1 MQGLSARFEKTDAG
15 RREIATR
22 NGALSRTSRALLI
35 MVDGHV
41 TGEDLAVRAGQL
53 GLEAQAVFE
62 LMQAG
67 FIQSATDVAGDAVFV
82 QVAEPQPEAPE
93 APKAGA
99 SAAPARKRSL
109 AAARMY
115 LMDIAARTFSSAEH
129 PIRQRLVEA
138 TDRASV
144 ESAFDALLAALREA
158 TSASMV
164 EQVEVSFRGFL
175 PAEEGAAG

>member
-1 MQGLSARFEKTDAG
+1 M
-15 RREIATR
+15 
-22 NGALSRTSRALLI
+22 
-35 MVDGHV
+35 
-41 TGEDLAVRAGQL
+41 RAGQL
-53 GLEAQAVFE
+53 GLEAQAVFD
-62 LMQAG
+62 LVQAG
-67 FIQSATDVAGDAVFV
+67 FIQRATDVASEPVFV
-82 QVAEPQPEAPE
+82 QMVESQPEAPKPV
-93 APKAGA
+93 AP
-99 SAAPARKRSL
+99 AAPARKRSL

-144 ESAFDALLAALREA
+144 EGAFDALLAALREA

-175 PAEEGAAG
+175 PAEDSVAG

>member
-1 MQGLSARFEKTDAG
+1 
-15 RREIATR
+15 
-22 NGALSRTSRALLI
+22 
-35 MVDGHV
+35 MVDGQV

-53 GLEAQAVFE
+53 GLEAQAVFD
-62 LMQAG
+62 LVQAG
-67 FIQSATDVAGDAVFV
+67 FIRRATDVASEPVFV
-82 QVAEPQPEAPE
+82 QVVESQPEAPKPV
-93 APKAGA
+93 AP
-99 SAAPARKRSL
+99 AAPARKRSL

-144 ESAFDALLAALREA
+144 EGAFDALLAALREA

-175 PAEEGAAG
+175 PAEDSVAG

>member
-1 MQGLSARFEKTDAG
+1 MQALLARFEKTDAG

-22 NGALSRTSRALLI
+22 NGALSRSSRALLI
-35 MVDGHV
+35 MVDGQA
-41 TGEDLAVRAGQL
+41 TGEDLAVRASQL
-53 GLEAQAVFE
+53 GLEAQAVLE
-62 LMQAG
+62 LLQAG
-67 FIQSATDVAGDAVFV
+67 FIQIAADVAGEPALV
-82 QVAEPQPEAPE
+82 QVAEPQPEPLK
-93 APKAGA
+93 P
-99 SAAPARKRSL
+99 AAPNRKRSL

-144 ESAFDALLAALREA
+144 EGAFEALMAALREA

>member
-1 MQGLSARFEKTDAG
+1 MQALSARFEKTDAG

-22 NGALSRTSRALLI
+22 NGALSRSSRALLI
-35 MVDGHV
+35 MVDGQA
-41 TGEDLAVRAGQL
+41 TGEDLAARAGQL
-53 GLEAQAVFE
+53 GLEAQAVLE
-62 LMQAG
+62 LLQAG
-67 FIQSATDVAGDAVFV
+67 FIQSTADVVGAPTFV
-82 QVAEPQPEAPE
+82 QVAEPPVAEPQPKP
-93 APKAGA
+93 
-99 SAAPARKRSL
+99 AAPNRKRSL

-144 ESAFDALLAALREA
+144 EGAFEALMAALREA

-175 PAEEGAAG
+175 PAEEGVPG

>member
-22 NGALSRTSRALLI
+22 GGVLSRSSRALLI
-35 MVDGHV
+35 MVDGQV

-62 LMQAG
+62 LVQAG
-67 FIQSATDVAGDAVFV
+67 FIQSATDVAGEPVFV
-82 QVAEPQPEAPE
+82 QVAQPQPETLKP
-93 APKAGA
+93 
-99 SAAPARKRSL
+99 AAPARKRSL

-129 PIRQRLVEA
+129 PVRQRLVEA

-175 PAEEGAAG
+175 PAEEGVAG

>member
-22 NGALSRTSRALLI
+22 NGALSRSSRALLI
-35 MVDGHV
+35 MVDGLV
-41 TGEDLAVRAGQL
+41 TGEDLAVRASQL
-53 GLEAQAVFE
+53 GLQAQAVFD
-62 LMQAG
+62 LVQAG
-67 FIQSATDVAGDAVFV
+67 FIQSAADMAGEPAFV
-82 QVAEPQPEAPE
+82 QVEPQPEAAKPV
-93 APKAGA
+93 
-99 SAAPARKRSL
+99 AANRKRSL

-144 ESAFDALLAALREA
+144 EGAFEALMAALREA

-175 PAEEGAAG
+175 PAEEGAPG

>member
-1 MQGLSARFEKTDAG
+1 
-15 RREIATR
+15 
-22 NGALSRTSRALLI
+22 
-35 MVDGHV
+35 MVDGQV

-53 GLEAQAVFE
+53 GLEAQAVFD
-62 LMQAG
+62 LVQAG
-67 FIQSATDVAGDAVFV
+67 FIRRATDVASEPVFV
-82 QVAEPQPEAPE
+82 QMVESQPEAPKPV
-93 APKAGA
+93 AP
-99 SAAPARKRSL
+99 AAPARKRSL

-144 ESAFDALLAALREA
+144 EGAFDALLAALREA

-175 PAEEGAAG
+175 PAEDSVAG

>member
-1 MQGLSARFEKTDAG
+1 MQALSARFEKTDAG

-22 NGALSRTSRALLI
+22 NGALSRSSRALLI
-35 MVDGHV
+35 MV
-41 TGEDLAVRAGQL
+41 DLAVRAGQL

-67 FIQSATDVAGDAVFV
+67 FIQSATDVAGEPVFV
-82 QVAEPQPEAPE
+82 QVAEPQPEAST

-99 SAAPARKRSL
+99 PAAPARKRSL

-175 PAEEGAAG
+175 PAEESVAG

>member
-22 NGALSRTSRALLI
+22 GGALSRSSRALLI
-35 MVDGHV
+35 MVDGQV

-62 LMQAG
+62 LMHAG
-67 FIQSATDVAGDAVFV
+67 FIQRATDAAGEPVFV
-82 QVAEPQPEAPE
+82 QADAPQPAT
-93 APKAGA
+93 PKPAG
-99 SAAPARKRSL
+99 PARKRSL

-175 PAEEGAAG
+175 PADEAAAG

>member
-1 MQGLSARFEKTDAG
+1 
-15 RREIATR
+15 
-22 NGALSRTSRALLI
+22 
-35 MVDGHV
+35 MVDGQV

-53 GLEAQAVFE
+53 GLEAQAVFD
-62 LMQAG
+62 LVQAG
-67 FIQSATDVAGDAVFV
+67 FIQRATDVASEPVFV
-82 QVAEPQPEAPE
+82 QVVESQPEAPKPV
-93 APKAGA
+93 AP
-99 SAAPARKRSL
+99 AAPARKRSL

-144 ESAFDALLAALREA
+144 EGAFDALLAALREA

-175 PAEEGAAG
+175 PAEDSVAG

>member
-1 MQGLSARFEKTDAG
+1 
-15 RREIATR
+15 
-22 NGALSRTSRALLI
+22 
-35 MVDGHV
+35 MVDGQV

-53 GLEAQAVFE
+53 GLEAQAVFD
-62 LMQAG
+62 LVQAG
-67 FIQSATDVAGDAVFV
+67 FIQRATD
-82 QVAEPQPEAPE
+82 VAEPQPEAPKPA
-93 APKAGA
+93 AP
-99 SAAPARKRSL
+99 AAPARKRSL

-144 ESAFDALLAALREA
+144 EGAFDALLAALREA

-175 PAEEGAAG
+175 PAEDSVAG

>member
-1 MQGLSARFEKTDAG
+1 MQGLGLSARFEKTDAG

-22 NGALSRTSRALLI
+22 GGALSRSSRALLI
-35 MVDGHV
+35 MVDGQV

-53 GLEAQAVFE
+53 GLEAQAVFD
-62 LMQAG
+62 LVQAG
-67 FIQSATDVAGDAVFV
+67 FIRRATDVASEPVFV
-82 QVAEPQPEAPE
+82 QMVESQPEAPKPV
-93 APKAGA
+93 AP
-99 SAAPARKRSL
+99 AAPARKRSL

-144 ESAFDALLAALREA
+144 EGAFDALLAALREA

-175 PAEEGAAG
+175 PAEDSVAG

>member
-22 NGALSRTSRALLI
+22 SGALSRSSRALLI
-35 MVDGHV
+35 MVDGQA
-41 TGEDLAVRAGQL
+41 TGEDLAMRASQL
-53 GLEAQAVFE
+53 GLQAQAVFE
-62 LMQAG
+62 LVQAG
-67 FIQSATDVAGDAVFV
+67 LIQSAADAAGEPTFV
-82 QVAEPQPEAPE
+82 QVAEPLPETPQP
-93 APKAGA
+93 
-99 SAAPARKRSL
+99 AAPQPATINRKRSL

-115 LMDIAARTFSSAEH
+115 LMDIAARTFASAEH

-144 ESAFDALLAALREA
+144 EGAFDALLAALREA

-175 PAEEGAAG
+175 PAEEGVAG

>member
-1 MQGLSARFEKTDAG
+1 MQALSARFEKTDAG

-22 NGALSRTSRALLI
+22 NGALSRSSRALLI
-35 MVDGHV
+35 MVDGQA
-41 TGEDLAVRAGQL
+41 TGEDLAVRASQL
-53 GLEAQAVFE
+53 GLEAQAVLE
-62 LMQAG
+62 LLQAG
-67 FIQSATDVAGDAVFV
+67 FIQIAADVAGEPVLV
-82 QVAEPQPEAPE
+82 QVAEPQPEPLK
-93 APKAGA
+93 P
-99 SAAPARKRSL
+99 AAPNRKRSL

-144 ESAFDALLAALREA
+144 EGAFEALMAALREA